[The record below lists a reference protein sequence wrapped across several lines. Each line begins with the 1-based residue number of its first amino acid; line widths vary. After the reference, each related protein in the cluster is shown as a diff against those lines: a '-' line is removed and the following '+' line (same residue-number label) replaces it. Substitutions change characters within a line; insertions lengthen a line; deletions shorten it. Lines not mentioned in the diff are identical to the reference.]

1 MADLSGIMTRLE
13 CRRCTRTAHGLYDER
28 DRVLFINAPRTVVRI
43 RFSFTSS
50 VRERQRE
57 RHDINI
63 KVKKP
68 THAQNTMVSI
78 NRSGAKRVGE
88 YLNQY
93 HCSSVG
99 VSRKI

>member
-1 MADLSGIMTRLE
+1 MADLSGIMSRLE
-13 CRRCTRTAHGLYDER
+13 RRRGIGTAHCLYDER
-28 DRVLFINAPRTVVRI
+28 DCVLFINATRTVMRI

-50 VRERQRE
+50 VGERQRE
-57 RHDINI
+57 RHDINT
-63 KVKKP
+63 KVKKR

-78 NRSGAKRVGE
+78 NRSGAKRVCE
-88 YLNQY
+88 YLNQH